1 MVNQDINYE
10 RMPADMTMDE
20 TDVNLRSYFCRQ
32 SDQRLLEY
40 NPDWSDEEVKKWDD
54 NFTSD
59 GTLFITCSERDVE
72 IDEYRRVLE
81 EHMKFRS
88 LWPPKPTQDHAKS

>member
-1 MVNQDINYE
+1 MGNEDINYE
-10 RMPADMTMDE
+10 RMPADMAMDE
-20 TDVNLRSYFCRQ
+20 TDINLRSYFTRQ
-32 SDQRLLEY
+32 PEERLREY
-40 NPDWSDEEVKKWDD
+40 NPDWSDDEVIKWDD

-81 EHMKFRS
+81 EHMKFRG
-88 LWPPKPTQDHAKS
+88 LWPPKPKQAQTKS